1 MSQITARHTSPA
13 PFDVLTAPRV
23 TPAEVT
29 AARVIAIVQGALVLA
44 AGVLLV
50 LSGQHVVLGVVSAVE
65 GAARIGLG
73 IALRRGAR
81 RVRIALLVLA
91 GLGVFSGVVAQG
103 VALIGALV
111 NVAVIRCLQTDEAKR
126 HLAA

>member
-1 MSQITARHTSPA
+1 MSQIIAHHTN
-13 PFDVLTAPRV
+13 FDIHTAPRT
-23 TPAEVT
+23 TPTEVT

-44 AGVLLV
+44 AGVLMV
-50 LSGQHVVLGVVSAVE
+50 LDGPYAVLGIVSAVE

-91 GLGVFSGVVAQG
+91 GLGVFGGVVAKG
-103 VALIGALV
+103 LGLIGA
-111 NVAVIRCLQTDEAKR
+111 AVSVVIIRCLQSDEAKR